1 MMKKSY
7 RIICLLLTLV
17 MVLSTLVSCG
27 GENTPPAEEP
37 EEEEQGTAIVKKGV
51 PQYTIVYASGLS
63 GSCVDLIYRLQ
74 DKIYEA
80 VGATVEVKKEG
91 EQQDADAKEILIGAT
106 DYDESTAVTKT
117 LSKTQYAI
125 REEGN
130 KIVVV
135 AKNNYTLEEAI
146 WCFIEQ
152 LIPRNVKEYNGKF
165 SLYHEDF
172 LVDYVEPTE
181 PLFNGESLGKYA
193 IVYSKD
199 VPGMEDIALDLAKR
213 LKGTLGLDLEC
224 YPDTFREEVEY
235 EILIGRTNRPY
246 SVACFSDGKVP
257 LMSYRLIVEGTK
269 IQFAAAGGYSMSE
282 MASKFV
288 SSYVLSIAMRN
299 LRDGTYMES
308 DLLPIRSQPLT
319 AGSTLRVM
327 TSNVLAD
334 AWVDGRDYPSVAA
347 RAEMYAATLLVYRP
361 DLVGIQETDKPWINT
376 LPYYLQYLRD
386 EYSVDYDW
394 IETAYRKDNG
404 STVPNYTSLIYR
416 KDTFSLV
423 ESGSQEF
430 SFTNQKNYKIR
441 VATWAILTHK
451 LSNEKYALIN
461 THWDFTSEKGK
472 VSVEEECRLI
482 ESFKQR
488 YEGLHVFCTGDFNN
502 HLNGSYELFKETG
515 GLNDSKEVAAVNG
528 TLINEN
534 AGIPEKIYIDHVA
547 FNEGI
552 TVTRHETIEHAYASK
567 MSDHLPQYGDFI
579 VY

>member
-1 MMKKSY
+1 MV
-7 RIICLLLTLV
+7 CLMLAFIMTL
-17 MVLSTLVSCG
+17 MLPVSCG
-27 GENTPPAEEP
+27 GEDLPQVEET
-37 EEEEQGTAIVKKGV
+37 EEEIGTAIVKNGI
-51 PQYTIVYASGLS
+51 PQYTIVYAEGLT

-74 DKIYEA
+74 AKIYDA
-80 VGATVEVKKEG
+80 VGVTVQVKEESDQIDSAT
-91 EQQDADAKEILIGAT
+91 KEILIGDT
-106 DYDESTAVTKT
+106 DYAESAAVIKK
-117 LSKTQYAI
+117 LSKTQYTI
-125 REEGN
+125 CEEGN
-130 KIVVV
+130 KIVIA
-135 AKNNYTLEEAI
+135 AKNNYVLEEAI
-146 WCFIEQ
+146 WCMIEQ
-152 LIPRNVKEYNGKF
+152 LIPRNVKEKDGKL

-172 LVDYVEPTE
+172 TGDYVEPTE
-181 PLFNGESLGKYA
+181 PLFNGESLGKYV

-199 VPGMEDIALDLAKR
+199 VPGMEDIAMDLAKR
-213 LKGTLGLDLEC
+213 IKGTLRLELEC
-224 YPDTFREEVEY
+224 YPDTFREETEY
-235 EILIGRTNRPY
+235 ELLVGPTNRAF
-246 SVACFSDGKVP
+246 SKACFSEGKVP
-257 LMSYRLIVEGTK
+257 LMYHRLIVEGSK
-269 IQFAAAGGYSMSE
+269 IQFAAAGAYSMSE
-282 MASKFV
+282 LVSKFV
-288 SSYVLSIAMRN
+288 SGYILSIAMRN
-299 LRDGTYMES
+299 LRNGSYVEK

-319 AGSTLRVM
+319 EGSTLRVM

-430 SFTNQKNYKIR
+430 SFANQKNYKIR

-451 LSNEKYALIN
+451 MSNEKYALIN
-461 THWDFTSEKGK
+461 THWDFTAEKGK
-472 VSVEEECRLI
+472 VSVEEECKLI
-482 ESFKQR
+482 ESLKQR
-488 YEGLHVFCTGDFNN
+488 YKGLHVFCTGDFNN
-502 HLNGSYELFKETG
+502 HLNGSYEDFKETG
-515 GLNDSKEVAAVNG
+515 GLLDSKELAEFNG
-528 TLINEN
+528 TLVNNN

-579 VY
+579 VK